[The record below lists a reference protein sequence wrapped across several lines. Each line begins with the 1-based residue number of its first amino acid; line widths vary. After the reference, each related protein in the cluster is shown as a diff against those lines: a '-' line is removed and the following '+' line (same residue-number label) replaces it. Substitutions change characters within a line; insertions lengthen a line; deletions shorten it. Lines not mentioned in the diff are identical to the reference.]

1 MLRMSQQVAALLLG
15 LLLVSCG
22 GGDSEE
28 ADAIASRT
36 PRGTEEAQAALDRF
50 LDNPFI
56 SEAQAEQSKDMVWR
70 ACAALQEGVNWQEFE
85 DQEFAAIEKS
95 GRALSD
101 LEISGM
107 RSGASL
113 GISAYCPQHEGKTP

>member
-1 MLRMSQQVAALLLG
+1 MRTMSRQVVALLLG

-28 ADAIASRT
+28 DAIASRT
-36 PRGTEEAQAALDRF
+36 PRGTEEAQVALERF

-56 SEAQAEQSKDMVWR
+56 SEAQAEQSRDMVWR
-70 ACAALQEGVNWQEFE
+70 ACAALQEGGAWQEFE
-85 DQEFAAIEKS
+85 DQEVAASEES
-95 GRALSD
+95 GRALST

-107 RSGASL
+107 RSVASL
-113 GISAYCPQHEGKTP
+113 GMSAYCPQHEGITP